1 MNKYKD
7 DILRYSFFLISII
20 IFIVCLIGGVYWNYA
35 YKLDISKSNV
45 YIFLIACL
53 IFGVILKIIFI
64 LNNTIRKL
72 LRVNTNIWIVL
83 ISVFF
88 FIIQI
93 LLVYNYYFRTGWD
106 SFMVVEGAY
115 ILSEHRTLPDWGT
128 NYFSNYPNNLFIMIL
143 FSKIIFICKVLGL
156 ADFSY
161 FIILIF
167 QSILNVCTGILI
179 FKVINKLTQTLNLSI
194 LGYILYVV
202 LIGLSPWVSIPYS
215 DSVALVIPVLI
226 LYLYIGL
233 KDRQLKYIRII
244 CISSLGV
251 LGYMLKPQITII
263 LISVLIVS
271 ILYIEKLYF
280 KKIIKKVS
288 IGLISI
294 LISYVFINNFISNEN
309 IRINKES
316 EISFT
321 HFIKMGLNNS
331 TDGGYSWDDVN
342 RSKLSKNKEERREEN
357 IVLIKERV
365 REYGKIG
372 LLKHQIKKTLN
383 NYNDGTFAWSLEGN
397 FYFEIYKKENKI
409 VNGIRSIYYEKG
421 TNYYIFKYFTQGT
434 WLIILS
440 IQPLNIFIK
449 RKNMDNNMRVVLLS
463 LIGLFIFESIFE
475 ARARYL
481 YTYVPIFIV
490 SGMIGLN
497 GFINWMKKR

>member
-1 MNKYKD
+1 
-7 DILRYSFFLISII
+7 
-20 IFIVCLIGGVYWNYA
+20 
-35 YKLDISKSNV
+35 
-45 YIFLIACL
+45 
-53 IFGVILKIIFI
+53 
-64 LNNTIRKL
+64 
-72 LRVNTNIWIVL
+72 
-83 ISVFF
+83 
-88 FIIQI
+88 
-93 LLVYNYYFRTGWD
+93 
-106 SFMVVEGAY
+106 MVVEGAY
-115 ILSEHRTLPDWGT
+115 ILSEHRTLPNWGT

-179 FKVINKLTQTLNLSI
+179 FKVINKLTQTINLSI
-194 LGYILYVV
+194 LSYILYVV

-251 LGYMLKPQITII
+251 LGYMLKPQTTII
-263 LISVLIVS
+263 FISILIIS
-271 ILYIEKLYF
+271 ILYLEKLYF
-280 KKIIKKVS
+280 KEIIKKVS
-288 IGLISI
+288 IGLMSI

-342 RSKLSKNKEERREEN
+342 RGKLSKNKEERREEN
-357 IVLIKERV
+357 IVSIKERV

-383 NYNDGTFAWSLEGN
+383 NYNDGTFAWSWEGN
-397 FYFEIYKKENKI
+397 FYFEIYKKE
-409 VNGIRSIYYEKG
+409 IR
-421 TNYYIFKYFTQGT
+421 
-434 WLIILS
+434 
-440 IQPLNIFIK
+440 
-449 RKNMDNNMRVVLLS
+449 
-463 LIGLFIFESIFE
+463 
-475 ARARYL
+475 
-481 YTYVPIFIV
+481 
-490 SGMIGLN
+490 
-497 GFINWMKKR
+497 